1 MAILKTDAV
10 LLEAMSVKGK
20 IIMKTVIAACTL
32 VLMLATSSHAVRI
45 KDLASLEGVRENQL
59 VGYGLVV
66 GLNGTGDSDQA
77 LLQLRSV
84 ATMLERMG
92 VTVSSSSIK
101 LKNVAA
107 VMVTATLPPFAKQG
121 NQMDVTVSS
130 LGDAKSIAGGT
141 LIMTPLKGADNLVYA
156 VAQGSILTNSFAFG
170 GQGASTQKN
179 HPTAG
184 RIPSGAL
191 VERELP
197 NSLAGKSRL
206 RLNLAQADFTTA
218 SRIASTINSK
228 FGAGTA
234 TTTDP
239 GAVTILVPD
248 GLGTRMIDFVSAV
261 ETLDVRPD
269 SIAKVVLNERTGTI
283 VMGAQVRIA
292 TVAVSHGNLSLVIKE
307 TPQVSQPSPLSTVGE
322 TKVVPRTQLKVEEEA
337 RRLMLLPEGTTIGD
351 VVRALNTLGVTP
363 RDLIGILQAIK
374 AAGALQAELT
384 II

>member
-1 MAILKTDAV
+1 MKNCFVITFM
-10 LLEAMSVKGK
+10 LLL
-20 IIMKTVIAACTL
+20 IA
-32 VLMLATSSHAVRI
+32 SSAHAVRI
-45 KDLASLEGVRENQL
+45 KDLASFEGVRENQL

-77 LLQLRSV
+77 RVQIQST
-84 ATMLERMG
+84 ASMLERMG
-92 VTVSSSSIK
+92 VSVNANLLK

-121 NQMDVTVSS
+121 NRMDVLVSS

-141 LIMTPLKGADNLVYA
+141 LIMAPLKGADSQVYA

-170 GQGASTQKN
+170 GQGATAQKN

-184 RIPSGAL
+184 RIPGGAL

-197 NSLAGKSRL
+197 NTLTGKSVL
-206 RLNLAQADFTTA
+206 RLNLEQADFTTA
-218 SRIASTINSK
+218 SRVATLINST
-228 FGAGTA
+228 FGGGIAL
-234 TTTDP
+234 TTDP
-239 GAVTILVPD
+239 GSIAIQIPA
-248 GLGTRMIDFVSAV
+248 GYESRMIDFISAV

-269 SIAKVVLNERTGTI
+269 TVAKVILNERTGTI
-283 VMGAQVRIA
+283 VMGENVRIS
-292 TVAVSHGNLSLVIKE
+292 TVAVSHGNLSLLIRE
-307 TPQVSQPSPLSTVGE
+307 TPLVSQPAPLSKGGE
-322 TKVVPRTQLKVEEEA
+322 TKVVPRTEMKVDEES
-337 RRLMLLPEGTTIGD
+337 RRLLLLTEGATIGD

-374 AAGALQAELT
+374 AAGGLQAELT